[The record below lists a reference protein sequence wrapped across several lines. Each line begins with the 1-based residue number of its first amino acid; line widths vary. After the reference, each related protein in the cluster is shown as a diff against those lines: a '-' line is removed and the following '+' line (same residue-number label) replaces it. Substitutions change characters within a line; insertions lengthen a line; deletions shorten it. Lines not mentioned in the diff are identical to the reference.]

1 MDYKSIENQL
11 HQQYK
16 KMVLSKKELAECL
29 GLGVSTVSK
38 LKSQGYG
45 LPNYKK
51 LGNSRNARV
60 VFPISEVARF
70 LADTMEVA

>member
-11 HQQYK
+11 LKQYR
-16 KMVLSKKELAECL
+16 KMALSKKELAECL

-38 LKSQGYG
+38 LMSQGYG

-70 LADTMEVA
+70 LSDTVKVM

>member
-1 MDYKSIENQL
+1 MDYKSIQNQL
-11 HQQYK
+11 LQQYK
-16 KMVLSKKELAECL
+16 KMALSKKELAECL

-38 LKSQGYG
+38 LMSQGYG

-70 LADTMEVA
+70 LVDTKEVA